1 MMSIEVIENY
11 LTNESFD
18 DLLEVIDNQPWVLQ
32 KKMNPNSVNDHQFQ
46 FIQDYGSDPIKN
58 NNPDLFKRVSHKLL
72 FPHLQN
78 KEFDVRIFRCR
89 ANLFINTQQESFGG
103 GFHKDIKNSKAGYYS
118 LLLYLEDSNGAT
130 EFKNSGEKIYSKKN
144 KAIIFPCDLEH
155 QTIFQTDTIFRTNMN
170 VNFQLVDRTK

>member
-1 MMSIEVIENY
+1 MMAIEVIENY

-32 KKMNPNSVNDHQFQ
+32 KKMNPNSLSAHQFQ
-46 FIQDYGSDPIKN
+46 FIQDYGKDPIKN
-58 NNPDLFKRVSHKLL
+58 SNPDLFKKISHKLL
-72 FPHLQN
+72 FPYLKD

-89 ANLFINTQQESFGG
+89 ANLFINTQNKIFGG
-103 GFHKDIKNSKAGYYS
+103 GFHRDIKNSKDGYYS

-130 EFKNSGEKIYSKKN
+130 EFKNLDKKIYSKKN

-155 QTIFQTDTIFRTNMN
+155 QTVFQTNSVFRTNLN
-170 VNFQLVDRTK
+170 VNFQLVTRIN